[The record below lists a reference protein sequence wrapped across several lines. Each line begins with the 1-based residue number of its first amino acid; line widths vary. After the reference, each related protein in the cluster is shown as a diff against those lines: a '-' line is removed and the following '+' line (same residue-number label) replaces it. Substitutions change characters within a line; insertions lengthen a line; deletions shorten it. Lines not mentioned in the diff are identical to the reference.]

1 MENLQVGQRD
11 LTDID
16 NCLTTPA
23 YFANDGFHEAF
34 QILRQEDPVHW
45 TKGKHERGFWSITKY
60 DDCVTVLQNAALFS
74 SSEGS
79 HLPPSAVPL
88 TDEERFKQGYGAM
101 PTHTDPPRHMQ
112 MRQPFNKHF
121 YPKAIEQFRGKCEQ
135 AVEMIMRDVGPK
147 GECEVVEEIAA
158 LLPVA
163 LVLEMM
169 GVPHEDWAMVRHQ
182 CVTFMSSQDP
192 TYQIDG
198 DPVKTK
204 VSAQLKVFDYVLKL
218 AMERRKNPTNDFTSL
233 IGTMLIDGELMSE
246 RDVGWWCFSLVAAGL
261 ETTRNAAAL
270 GLLELIR
277 RPEQF
282 NLWRADRSITESACE
297 EILRFTTPSKHKLRV
312 ATDDTEIGGKQIRK
326 GDWVVVWLASANR
339 DEAMFDRPQEL
350 DLTRNPNRH
359 LTFGIGEHL
368 CLGRNLARLELQA
381 LLPRILELMP
391 SVELVEPADYLASDN
406 TNGLKSLRVR
416 YTPFTL

>member
-1 MENLQVGQRD
+1 MDHVTDRPRD
-11 LTDID
+11 FAEID
-16 NCLTTPA
+16 DQLTTPSF
-23 YFANDGFHEAF
+23 FAGDSFHAAF
-34 QILRQEDPVHW
+34 RLLRAEDPVHW
-45 TKGKHERGFWSITKY
+45 TKGNHERGFWSVTRY
-60 DDCVTVLQNAALFS
+60 DDCVKVLQDAAVFS

-79 HLPPSAVPL
+79 HLPPSATPL

-101 PTHTDPPRHMQ
+101 PTHTDPPRHMK

-121 YPKAIEQFRGKCEQ
+121 YPKAIDQFRDKCEK
-135 AVEMIMRDVGPK
+135 AVETIMADVGPR
-147 GECEVVEEIAA
+147 GECEAVEDIAA

-169 GVPHEDWAMVRHQ
+169 GIPRADWPMVRHQ

-204 VSAQLKVFDYVLKL
+204 VGAQRQVFEYMLQL
-218 AMERRKNPTNDFTSL
+218 AMERRRHPSNDFTSL
-233 IGTMLIDGELMSE
+233 IGTMLIDGEPMSE
-246 RDVGWWCFSLVAAGL
+246 RDVGWWCFSLTAAGL

-270 GLLELIR
+270 GLLELMR
-277 RPEQF
+277 RPEAAEQ
-282 NLWRADRSITESACE
+282 WRTNKALSASAVE

-312 ATDDTEIGGKQIRK
+312 AMEDTELAGKSIRK
-326 GDWVVVWLASANR
+326 GDWLVVWLASANR
-339 DEAMFDRPQEL
+339 DEAVFDRPDEL
-350 DLTRNPNRH
+350 DLTRDPNRH

-368 CLGRNLARLELQA
+368 CLGRNLARLELQS
-381 LLPRILELMP
+381 LLPRVLELMP
-391 SVELVEPADYLASDN
+391 DVRLAEPADYLASDN
-406 TNGLKSLRVR
+406 TNGLKSLRIQ

>member
-1 MENLQVGQRD
+1 MENLQEQ
-11 LTDID
+11 LLNLSDID
-16 NCLTTPA
+16 NKLTTPA
-23 YFANDGFHEAF
+23 YFAGDNFHEAF
-34 QILRQEDPVHW
+34 RVLRAEDPVHW
-45 TKGKHERGFWSITKY
+45 TKGHHERGFWSVTRY
-60 DDCVTVLQNAALFS
+60 DDSVKVLQNAALFS

-79 HLPPSAVPL
+79 HLPPSAIPL
-88 TDEERFKQGYGAM
+88 TEAERFNQGYGAM

-121 YPKAIEQFRGKCEQ
+121 YPKAIEQFRLKCEQ
-135 AVEMIMRDVGPK
+135 AVETILRDVGQR
-147 GECEVVEEIAA
+147 GECEVVEDIAA

-169 GVPHEDWAMVRHQ
+169 GIPREEWPMVRHQ

-192 TYQIDG
+192 AYQIDG

-204 VSAQLKVFDYVLKL
+204 VSAQRKVFEYVLQL
-218 AMERRKNPTNDFTSL
+218 ALERRRNPGDDFTSL
-233 IGTMLIDGELMSE
+233 IGSMLIDGEPMSD
-246 RDVGWWCFSLVAAGL
+246 RDVGWWCFSLIAAGL

-270 GLLELIR
+270 GLLELMR
-277 RPEQF
+277 CPAQLE
-282 NLWRADRSITESACE
+282 LWRSDRSISETGVE

-312 ATDDTEIGGKQIRK
+312 AMEDTEIGGKTVRK

-339 DEAMFDRPQEL
+339 DEAVFSNPDEL
-350 DLTRNPNRH
+350 DLTRRPNRH

-381 LLPRILELMP
+381 LLPRVLELMP
-391 SVELVEPADYLASDN
+391 DVELAEPADYLASDN
-406 TNGLKSLRVR
+406 TNGLKSLRIKF
-416 YTPFTL
+416 TPFAL